1 MNEVPSVLFGKE
13 ASIAK
18 SLLAPLVTG
27 GITAGGLDYLQ
38 NKDNYGDV
46 TPSRVGLGLVN
57 LLTGAL
63 GGNLMNKG
71 EVTKGLG
78 TVLLAPT
85 KDVALAA
92 IPALHGLQKSQD
104 EIAKTQEYIRK
115 PFLDKLSPTEKT
127 ILGGAGVVGTAA
139 LIPMILN
146 MSRAAKRV
154 GEGKSIRVS
163 TSLRKRPNQDTD
175 LNVGVVDLP
184 EEEKEESSQQEEKPK
199 GLIKKLF
206 NI

>member
-1 MNEVPSVLFGKE
+1 MNTKPSVLFGKN
-13 ASIAK
+13 ASVAK
-18 SLLAPLVTG
+18 NLLTPLITG
-27 GITAGGLDYLQ
+27 GVTAGGLDYLQ
-38 NKDNYGDV
+38 NKDNYSDV
-46 TPSRVGLGLVN
+46 TPSRIGLGVVN

-63 GGNLMNKG
+63 GGNLIRKG
-71 EVTKGLG
+71 DVTKGLG

-104 EIAKTQEYIRK
+104 EIAKTQEHIRK

-127 ILGGAGVVGTAA
+127 IIGGAGVLGTAA

-154 GEGKSIRVS
+154 GEGKVIRVS

-175 LNVGVVDLP
+175 LNVGVIDLP
-184 EEEKEESSQQEEKPK
+184 EEESEDLSKQEEKPK